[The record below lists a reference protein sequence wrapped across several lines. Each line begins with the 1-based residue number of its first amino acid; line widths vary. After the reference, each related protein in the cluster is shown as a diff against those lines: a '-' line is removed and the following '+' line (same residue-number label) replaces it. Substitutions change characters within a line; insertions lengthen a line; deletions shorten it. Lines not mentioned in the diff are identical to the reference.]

1 MYSQLYF
8 CFSTNAGTVMSNER
22 SSRLTASVPSSA
34 NRSLQRHDE
43 WKDTDTAGNYL
54 AISPSKRPKLDMNIE
69 EKESGDVVEDQE
81 KESGDVVEDQEKES
95 GDVVEDQEKESGDVV
110 EGQEEESG
118 TRRGTVAKKQK
129 GRQQPGRGRTRK
141 QPGRGRTR
149 KQPGRGRTRKQPGR
163 GRTRKQPGRGRTR
176 KPKTKK
182 KPRRVATPANAKSG
196 QVEAGI
202 ADSVAERPQLQQ
214 DDITRGVAVP
224 GVGQSA
230 RDLTH
235 GSRNLEPVS
244 MEMTCEATAA
254 GRAGS
259 TQPSLITQC
268 HAPTLCTSATQV
280 SRISISIRYTGLCM

>member
-34 NRSLQRHDE
+34 NRTLQRHDE
-43 WKDTDTAGNYL
+43 WKDTDTAGTYL

-81 KESGDVVEDQEKES
+81 KESEG
-95 GDVVEDQEKESGDVV
+95 VV
-110 EGQEEESG
+110 EGQEEES
-118 TRRGTVAKKQK
+118 GTVAKKQK

-149 KQPGRGRTRKQPGR
+149 KQPGRGRTRKLQ
-163 GRTRKQPGRGRTR
+163 
-176 KPKTKK
+176 TKK

-196 QVEAGI
+196 QLEAGI

-244 MEMTCEATAA
+244 MEMTCEATVA

-280 SRISISIRYTGLCM
+280 SSI